1 MKTIKSIID
10 QFTNPETL
18 YNDLLEILRE
28 IDPSFVAE
36 EAQFTEA
43 VTQLKKELN
52 LDGANN
58 LDTYLAAAREE
69 IAAITVYTGWL
80 GFQLNQ
86 DCWKNP
92 VNKLMLDQDYEDVT
106 QERTFGSIPAIKSAR
121 MKQEATFKT
130 MLENRK
136 DMYDGIISFF
146 SYLHTVAP
154 KLAHLAG
161 FRLADL
167 LLYHVIP
174 GYCHDTL
181 ITQTYTRGLEGYLK
195 INYIPNYLRM
205 VN

>member
-1 MKTIKSIID
+1 MKTVKSIID

-18 YNDLLEILRE
+18 YNELLETLRK
-28 IDPSFVAE
+28 IDPRFVEE
-36 EAQFTEA
+36 EAQFSDA
-43 VTQLKKELN
+43 VTRLKAA
-52 LDGANN
+52 LDESKANG
-58 LDTYLAAAREE
+58 LDTYLNAAKEE
-69 IAAITVYTGWL
+69 IAAIMVYTGWL
-80 GFQLNQ
+80 GFQLNL
-86 DCWKNP
+86 DCWKDP
-92 VNKLMLDQDYEDVT
+92 IHKLMLDQDYEEIT

-130 MLENRK
+130 MLENQK
-136 DMYDGIISFF
+136 NLFCNINSFF

-195 INYIPNYLRM
+195 INHIPNYFRM